1 MTLHSPFTMYY
12 DSGCPFC
19 IRMIRIFRAML
30 RLRDARYLAA
40 QSDPVIHEEMRQA
53 KSWIVVTA
61 TGEHLHGMRAVSVVM
76 SDSKLFWPL
85 GRLLGSRLFL
95 PAGEALYRWVERN
108 RSMLSK
114 LTGFMSTDIEK

>member
-1 MTLHSPFTMYY
+1 MTSHGPFTMYY

-19 IRMIRIFRAML
+19 IRMVRIFRATL

-61 TGEHLHGMRAVSVVM
+61 AGEHLHGMKAVSVVM
-76 SDSKLFWPL
+76 SESKLFWPL
-85 GRLLGSRLFL
+85 GKLLGSRLFL
-95 PAGEALYRWVERN
+95 PAGEALYRWIERN
-108 RSMLSK
+108 RSTLSK
-114 LTGFMSTDIEK
+114 LTGFLHTDLDK